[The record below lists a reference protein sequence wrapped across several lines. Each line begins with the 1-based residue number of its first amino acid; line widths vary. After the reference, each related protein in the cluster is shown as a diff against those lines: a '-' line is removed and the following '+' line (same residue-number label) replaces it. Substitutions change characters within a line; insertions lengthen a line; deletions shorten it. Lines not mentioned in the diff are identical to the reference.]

1 MPFVPT
7 APQRGH
13 QVPSAASSGPV
24 AALRQVLRVLQEEV
38 EAAFERLRGVST
50 CGPEFMRWLDGLEEK
65 ARREMAYRGFEPLG
79 DRVYVAQRSR
89 EDLVIGYF
97 RYGNVVIELGL
108 RGLNRC
114 GRLEEVSGG
123 EPPRVYARIY
133 MGGRASMVLE
143 ADETY
148 QQLPRERG
156 MYIM

>member
-7 APQRGH
+7 LHGGRQA
-13 QVPSAASSGPV
+13 SASSGPV
-24 AALRQVLRVLQEEV
+24 AAIKQVLRLLQEEA
-38 EAAFERLRGVST
+38 EAAYGRLSESST
-50 CGPEFMRWLDGLEEK
+50 CGADFMRWLDSLEDA

-79 DRVYVAQRSR
+79 DRVFVPQRSR

-97 RYGNVVIELGL
+97 QYGSVVIELGL

-114 GRLEEVSGG
+114 GQLGDVAGG
-123 EPPRVYARIY
+123 QPPRVYARIY

-143 ADETY
+143 ADEPY